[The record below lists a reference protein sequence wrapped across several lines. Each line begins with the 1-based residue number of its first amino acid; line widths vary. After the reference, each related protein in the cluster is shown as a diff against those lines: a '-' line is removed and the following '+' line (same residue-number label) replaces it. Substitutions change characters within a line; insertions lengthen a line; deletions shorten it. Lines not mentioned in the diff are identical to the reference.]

1 MAILGQIRKRNGLL
15 IGFVAVALLLFLLGG
30 IDWSRIGKKDPN
42 VLGKVNKEAISRQ
55 EYYSQLSLLSS
66 QYQGQYPENLLEGQV
81 WNSLIEQKLIE
92 QKFNASGL
100 ILTDKMIW
108 NMAKSSP
115 LFNNPQ
121 FKDKSGNINTKLI
134 QDEFQKMEESQN
146 ASPQYREYF
155 QTMMTLKKNFG
166 YQAMGKQYLGTY
178 GSGMLT
184 NNKEIEL
191 LAQNQSNIADIEY
204 VKIDYNTYQK
214 SNPVKVTDEDLK
226 AYIEKH
232 KSLFKID
239 ENRTLDF
246 VYFSAKPTPSD
257 ENNTLH
263 SLNAL
268 LSQSIIEGDTIQ
280 AFGSVKNDSLYISE
294 LNTAQI
300 ADKPFISQYRSEKQ
314 LPQNLQTWV
323 KNASIGQIS
332 NAYKDNGY
340 YVLSKLIAK
349 KNTDSVTAKNILISY
364 TGAQQIQPKTA
375 RNKDQAKKQADELAA
390 KLNANPNDFTKL
402 ASQYSDDPTASSNNS
417 EMKLTTAQDFP
428 APYKKLQR
436 FLETSPTNKAEV
448 IETPQGYLVLMISQR
463 KPDEIVYKLADLAKE
478 IKPSEETIETARKQ
492 STNFIQSIQGKSSR
506 EFIDFAKKSNY
517 KPQQQRGIVRFG
529 SMLNGLHTDKDSDII
544 AWAFDSKRK
553 LGDTEVFTTGD
564 QSYIVARVSSL
575 FSKGLADP
583 SLVRDEIETEVR
595 NEKLG
600 KVIAEKVNSGN
611 KSLDNLATEFKT
623 TKSNAS
629 ISFDNPSV
637 NGEFEPKV
645 GGAAFGLKQGVT
657 SKAIEGK
664 SGVYVI
670 VTKSITKGQVG
681 DKKQLKTSLMSQ
693 YAQQMPSLLL
703 RSLVQE
709 SDITDY
715 RGILLNQQQ
724 K

>member
-314 LPQNLQTWV
+314 LPQNIQTWV

-402 ASQYSDDPTASSNNS
+402 ASQYSDDPTASSNNG

-517 KPQQQRGIVRFG
+517 KPQQHRGIVRFG

-583 SLVRDEIETEVR
+583 SLVRDEIEIEVR

-600 KVIAEKVNSGN
+600 KIIAEKVNSGN

-623 TKSNAS
+623 IKSNAS

>member
-314 LPQNLQTWV
+314 LPQNIQNWV

-390 KLNANPNDFTKL
+390 KLNANPSDFAKL
-402 ASQYSDDPTASSNNS
+402 ASQYSDDPTASSNNG

-575 FSKGLADP
+575 FSKGLADA

>member
-314 LPQNLQTWV
+314 LPQNIQNWV

-375 RNKDQAKKQADELAA
+375 RNKDQAKKQADELAT

-402 ASQYSDDPTASSNNS
+402 ASQYSDDPTASSNNG

-600 KVIAEKVNSGN
+600 KIIAEKVNSGN